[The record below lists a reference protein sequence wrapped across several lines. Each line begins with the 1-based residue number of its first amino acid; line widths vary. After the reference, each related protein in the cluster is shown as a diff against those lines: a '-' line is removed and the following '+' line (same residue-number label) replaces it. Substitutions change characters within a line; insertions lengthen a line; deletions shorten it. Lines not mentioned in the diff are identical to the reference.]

1 VPPDCRSPI
10 IAVLNRRRNA
20 LIATAAAVILGGI
33 AVGTGV
39 TVAAN
44 AETVRQCDAARGK
57 LSKAS
62 AVAKRATAAADTAVK
77 KSEATQLP
85 HTDGWTSKKYADKPA
100 STAQP
105 HGSSGKDRLAAV
117 TTQQKKLQSLATA
130 PTCESRGDAEAV
142 TERAAVLAMTSKQ
155 LTTAATDL
163 ADDFQTFQADE
174 TTRVAA
180 EKAAAKRAAEEAAA
194 KKAAEAEAVRRAE
207 AADAA
212 RQAAARAAAATAE
225 TSTESGVTQRSTGG
239 GPATGGTTSGQSDR
253 VTAPWGSTAPRKG
266 PEFVGGGGVGSGGG
280 GCWTDNGVGGTKRC

>member
-1 VPPDCRSPI
+1 MPPPDCRSPI

-142 TERAAVLAMTSKQ
+142 TERAAVLAITSKQ

-180 EKAAAKRAAEEAAA
+180 CVEVLKHNAIHHRQVKPPRRLTYSPGPIATRATKASWPEHVLASLVSTVSYSFPDDRTLYTV
-194 KKAAEAEAVRRAE
+194 AVGE
-207 AADAA
+207 
-212 RQAAARAAAATAE
+212 
-225 TSTESGVTQRSTGG
+225 
-239 GPATGGTTSGQSDR
+239 P
-253 VTAPWGSTAPRKG
+253 
-266 PEFVGGGGVGSGGG
+266 
-280 GCWTDNGVGGTKRC
+280 